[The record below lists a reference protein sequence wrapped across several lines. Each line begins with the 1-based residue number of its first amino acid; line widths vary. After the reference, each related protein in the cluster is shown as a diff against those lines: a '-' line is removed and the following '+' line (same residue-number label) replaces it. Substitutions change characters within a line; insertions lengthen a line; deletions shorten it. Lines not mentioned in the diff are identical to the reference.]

1 MIMISSKKIRSL
13 VARCRTEM
21 EIVTTLRMN
30 KIKYSFSTEG
40 GEFAIRIPYRKG
52 VIRIIRENP
61 GRMIINN
68 PSPVPFCPAANQN
81 YMEV

>member
-1 MIMISSKKIRSL
+1 MIMISAKKIRSL
-13 VARCRTEM
+13 LARCRTETDV
-21 EIVTTLRMN
+21 ITALRSN
-30 KIKYSFSTEG
+30 KIRYSYTTETG
-40 GEFAIRIPYRKG
+40 NLSIRIPYRKG

-68 PSPVPFCPAANQN
+68 PAPVPFCPAVNQN